1 MWLFKIDKWTDEV
14 LLTTLKPQMTLL
26 FSTGTKL
33 NSKSFSYLCYKSVL
47 VIRELNM
54 LDIFLLAVS
63 DTNLI
68 AGVLEILIFQKTDA
82 ISIHSVFQMETI
94 QHRELLL
101 YNSTSCVISN

>member
-1 MWLFKIDKWTDEV
+1 
-14 LLTTLKPQMTLL
+14 
-26 FSTGTKL
+26 
-33 NSKSFSYLCYKSVL
+33 
-47 VIRELNM
+47 M

-82 ISIHSVFQMETI
+82 ISIHSIFQMETI